1 MHAPGHFGAPDPD
14 AATSPTIAGD
24 QVVISRGGAELA
36 RATLGAAGDT
46 QYVLCPPGGRGSPQP
61 LDIPIED
68 GGLTLEQPALF
79 GDCGQVRPTRVTVVD
94 LASTTDQAFPFA
106 TWAEFCDTTDPDC

>member
-1 MHAPGHFGAPDPD
+1 M
-14 AATSPTIAGD
+14 
-24 QVVISRGGAELA
+24 ISRGGAELA

-46 QYVLCPPGGRGSPQP
+46 QYALCPLGGRGSPQP